1 MFPPY
6 RRIPPTALLLQVHV
20 YTAKASKLWL
30 VDNSWILTSHPP
42 SPRPLSVFFIKTYTI
57 SDQIF
62 HISKIL
68 NSYSVYFLN
77 EEFCLLEIEG
87 GKIPS

>member
-20 YTAKASKLWL
+20 YTVKASKLWL
-30 VDNSWILTSHPP
+30 VDNSWILTSHPT
-42 SPRPLSVFFIKTYTI
+42 SPRPLSVFLIKTYTI
-57 SDQIF
+57 SDQIL

-68 NSYSVYFLN
+68 DSKFRYFLN

>member
-6 RRIPPTALLLQVHV
+6 RRIPPIALLLQV
-20 YTAKASKLWL
+20 YTVKASKLWL
-30 VDNSWILTSHPP
+30 VDNSWNLTSHPP
-42 SPRPLSVFFIKTYTI
+42 SSRPLSVFLIKTYTI
-57 SDQIF
+57 SDQIL
-62 HISKIL
+62 HISKIID
-68 NSYSVYFLN
+68 SKFRYFLN